1 MAMLKPSNAV
11 LATNF
16 EELYH
21 LLREVDEGFFFWL
34 DDPDNTSLIGEN
46 LRQFLFPDGEDSTY
60 GLDMLLI
67 YKYGTLKPSR
77 NFSRFFKYDENCNLT
92 FNNQG
97 TLSDLINDLR
107 NEIYRVIVQQ
117 NINEWK
123 RLYDTLFA
131 EYSPIENYNMT
142 EDENVGSK
150 INVKSS
156 QDISTYG
163 FDSSDPV
170 PTGEAGADVTT
181 EGKFNDNHRQLKRH
195 GNIGVTTN
203 QAMAEQEIALRRN
216 KLLDIIIS
224 DVIGFLTRPQF

>member
-1 MAMLKPSNAV
+1 MALLKVSNAV

-16 EELYH
+16 EELYS
-21 LLREVDEGFFFWL
+21 LLYEIDEGFFYWL
-34 DDPDNTSLIGEN
+34 ADSDITPLIGEN
-46 LRQFLFPDGEDSTY
+46 IHDFLFPDGENSTY
-60 GLDMLLI
+60 GLEDILT

-77 NFSRFFKYDENCNLT
+77 NFSRFFKYDEDHKLVLNV
-92 FNNQG
+92 QG
-97 TLSDLINDLR
+97 ELYDLMSELK

-117 NINEWK
+117 NANKWN

-150 INVKSS
+150 VTVKSS

-181 EGKFNDNHRQLKRH
+181 EGKFDDNHRKLKRH
-195 GNIGVTTN
+195 GNIGVTTS
-203 QAMAEQEIALRRN
+203 QAMAEQEIALRRH

>member
-1 MAMLKPSNAV
+1 MVMLKPSKAV

-16 EELYH
+16 EELYE
-21 LLREVDEGFFFWL
+21 LLWNEDEGFFYWL
-34 DDPDNTSLIGEN
+34 ASEDYTTLIGQN
-46 LRQFLFPDGEDSTY
+46 LYRFLFPEDKDSVDGLESI
-60 GLDMLLI
+60 LV

-77 NFSRFFKYDENCNLT
+77 NFARFFKYNENHKID
-92 FNNQG
+92 FNISSHFDFITSQ
-97 TLSDLINDLR
+97 
-107 NEIYRVIVQQ
+107 IYRVIVQQ
-117 NINEWK
+117 NANKWN

-131 EYSPIENYNMT
+131 QYSPIENYNMT

-181 EGKFNDNHRQLKRH
+181 EGKFNDNHRQLTRH
-195 GNIGVTTN
+195 GNIGVITN
-203 QAMAEQEIALRRN
+203 QSMAQQEIALRKNR
-216 KLLDIIIS
+216 LLDIIIS